1 VIWGQYLRVNHA
13 ILIRALPADRLEDFV
28 NDWLAQRCKDYHSH
42 ELWRGTGDM
51 GRDVTGYVTD
61 KRMEGPWDN
70 FQCKQLSKT
79 LSESSTFVELG
90 KIFMHAAG
98 GAYTLPRSYSFVAP
112 HGVARS
118 VQQFIAHPERFKNA
132 FLARW
137 DTDIAGR
144 LVDNQS
150 ILLTPR
156 IEAKIKAFDFT
167 QIHWLDATRLV
178 DDPACKPALVKW
190 FGEDP
195 GRSPRGIV
203 PTEIQASES
212 AYIGQILKLYEE
224 KGPGTYPDAAAA
236 LASPEFGMHLRDQR
250 TRFFDSVAFDRFYR
264 DSTPEDYLV
273 TFKDEIY
280 HGVVE
285 THGDDYANGLAR
297 LSQVMRQAAILQ
309 PSGILCKHAGPQVKQ
324 GTCHQFANEGRL
336 PWHR

>member
-1 VIWGQYLRVNHA
+1 MRINHA

-51 GRDVTGYVTD
+51 GRDVTGYVTN

-70 FQCKQLSKT
+70 FQCKQLSKV
-79 LSESSTFVELG
+79 LSETSTFVELG
-90 KIFMHAAG
+90 KIIMHSAD
-98 GAYTLPRSYSFVAP
+98 GAYTLPRSYTFVAP
-112 HGVARS
+112 CGVARA
-118 VQQFIAHPERFKNA
+118 VQQFIAHPERFKQA
-132 FLARW
+132 FLDRW

-144 LVDNQS
+144 LVEKKT
-150 ILLTPR
+150 ILLTAK
-156 IEAKIKAFDFT
+156 IEAKIQAFDFT
-167 QIHWLDATRLV
+167 QIHWLDAARLV

-195 GRSPRGIV
+195 GPSPRGVV
-203 PTEIQASES
+203 PVEIQASES
-212 AYIGQILKLYEE
+212 AYIGQLLKLYEE
-224 KGPGTYPDAAAA
+224 KGPGTYPNAATA
-236 LASPEFGMHLRDQR
+236 LASPDFSTHLRDQR

-273 TFKDEIY
+273 AFKDEIY

-285 THGDDYANGLAR
+285 IHNDDHVNGLAR

-309 PSGILCKHAGPQVKQ
+309 PSGILGKHAGPQVKQ

-336 PWHR
+336 PWYR

>member
-1 VIWGQYLRVNHA
+1 MRINHA

-51 GRDVTGYVTD
+51 GRDVTGYVTN

-70 FQCKQLSKT
+70 FQCKQLSKV
-79 LSESSTFVELG
+79 LSETSTFVELG
-90 KIFMHAAG
+90 KIFMHSAD
-98 GAYTLPRSYSFVAP
+98 GAYTLPHSYTFVAP
-112 HGVARS
+112 CGVARA
-118 VQQFIAHPERFKNA
+118 VQQFIAHPERFRQA
-132 FLARW
+132 FLDRW

-144 LVDNQS
+144 LVEKKT
-150 ILLTPR
+150 ILLTAK
-156 IEAKIKAFDFT
+156 IEAKIQAFDFT
-167 QIHWLDATRLV
+167 QIHWLDAARLV

-195 GRSPRGIV
+195 GPSPRGVV
-203 PTEIQASES
+203 PVEIQASES
-212 AYIGQILKLYEE
+212 AYISQLLKLYEE
-224 KGPGTYPDAAAA
+224 KGPGTYPNAATA
-236 LASPEFGMHLRDQR
+236 LANPDFSTHLRDQR

-273 TFKDEIY
+273 AFKDEIY

-285 THGDDYANGLAR
+285 IHNDDHVNGLAR

-309 PSGILCKHAGPQVKQ
+309 PSGILGKHAGPQVKQ

-336 PWHR
+336 PWYR